1 MQCAAGGGYAPRR
14 ALCALYNAAV
24 SLAACA
30 VDAST
35 VIVGLSGGVDSAVA
49 ALLLQRAGRPV
60 KGLFMKNWDEDDGG
74 EFCTAAADFD
84 DARRVA
90 DALGIELLQASFA
103 AEYWDNVFEVF
114 LAEHRAGRTPNP
126 DVLCN
131 SEIKFKLFLEYA
143 HTLGAD
149 CIATGH
155 YARSAWVDGEFHL
168 LKGSDAAKDQ
178 SYFLQAVPSARLA
191 PCLFPLGELTKPEV
205 RRLARQARLTVHD
218 KPDSTG
224 ICFIGER
231 PFGDFLARYLP
242 TSPGAIVA
250 TDGVVL
256 GEHRGLAW
264 YTLGQRR
271 GLGLGGLAGRLEA
284 PWYVVTKR
292 RASNELVVSQDEA
305 ALLSRGLTATAAN
318 WLAPV
323 RLPLRCTAK
332 TRHRQPDQPCLA
344 TPSPD
349 GFALR
354 FDAPQRAVTPGQ
366 YACLYDG
373 ERCLGGGVIDAV
385 IGGHA

>member
-1 MQCAAGGGYAPRR
+1 M
-14 ALCALYNAAV
+14 
-24 SLAACA
+24 
-30 VDAST
+30 DTST

-90 DALGIELLQASFA
+90 DTLGIELLQASFA

-143 HTLGAD
+143 HALGAD

-178 SYFLQAVPSARLA
+178 SYFLQAVPSERLA
-191 PCLFPLGELTKPEV
+191 PCLFPLGELTKREV
-205 RRLARQARLTVHD
+205 RRLARQARLAVHD
-218 KPDSTG
+218 KLDSTG

-250 TDGVVL
+250 TDGAVL

-284 PWYVVTKR
+284 PWYVVAKR
-292 RASNELVVSQDEA
+292 RAGNELVVSQDEA
-305 ALLSRGLTATAAN
+305 ALSSRGLTATAAN

-332 TRHRQPDQPCLA
+332 TRYRQPDQPCLA
-344 TPSPD
+344 TPSPG
-349 GFALR
+349 GFELR

-385 IGGHA
+385 IGGQA